1 MRTCEVSPLRDCDG
15 KSTRPNHRRRPA
27 RIVHSRRVG
36 SRFVHS
42 LKVGRNDF
50 DRRPQCRGMR
60 AWIRAAAKMWV
71 ALGAALLLLVA
82 WLPAARADAVLPSPG
97 GWPVGNPPQVL
108 RPFDPPAERW
118 GRGHRGVDLAAEVG
132 AQVLAAAA
140 GRVSYA
146 ARLAG
151 RGVVVVDHG
160 AVRTTYEP
168 VRAGVPVGTTVAAGT
183 VIGRAGAEQPLRWPV
198 VPALGSAR
206 RGDLS
211 RSAVPGDACR
221 RRPATSGGGPRPGR
235 APGRRT
241 ARGGPAGRGRAVGWA
256 RTRPSTAGSVG
267 TACSRPVSGPITS
280 PYGRRLHPILHVW
293 KLHDG
298 TDFGASCGT
307 PIRAAAAGRVTN
319 RSFNSGYGN
328 RLMIDHGTLSGRRVI
343 TGYNHASRYVVRARR
358 DRAPRSG
365 DRLRGQ
371 HRLLHRLP
379 PAPDDVAE
387 RSADRPDALVVTVRP
402 GDAPARTRS
411 EAVRC

>member
-1 MRTCEVSPLRDCDG
+1 
-15 KSTRPNHRRRPA
+15 
-27 RIVHSRRVG
+27 
-36 SRFVHS
+36 
-42 LKVGRNDF
+42 
-50 DRRPQCRGMR
+50 MR
-60 AWIRAAAKMWV
+60 AWIRAAAKVWV

-82 WLPAARADAVLPSPG
+82 WLPDARADAVLPSPG

-118 GRGHRGVDLAAEVG
+118 GRGHRGVDLTAEVG
-132 AQVLAAAA
+132 APVRAAAA

-183 VIGRAGAEQPLRWPV
+183 VIGELEPSSHCAGRSCLHWGLLEGEIYRDPLSLVTRAADVRLLPAAARAVAEHRAAERL
-198 VPALGSAR
+198 AAAR
-206 RGDLS
+206 R
-211 RSAVPGDACR
+211 AA
-221 RRPATSGGGPRPGR
+221 AAGGVGAHAPFDGR
-235 APGRRT
+235 VGRH
-241 ARGGPAGRGRAVGWA
+241 GF
-256 RTRPSTAGSVG
+256 
-267 TACSRPVSGPITS
+267 SRPVSGPITS

-328 RLMIDHGTLSGRRVI
+328 RLMIDHGTLSGRRVT
-343 TGYNHASRYVVRARR
+343 TGYNHASRYVVGVGATVR
-358 DRAPRSG
+358 
-365 DRLRGQ
+365 RGQ
-371 HRLLHRLP
+371 VIGFVGSTGYSTGCHLHLMMWLNGQLTDP
-379 PAPDDVAE
+379 
-387 RSADRPDALVVTVRP
+387 VRWL
-402 GDAPARTRS
+402 
-411 EAVRC
+411 